1 MAKEWLCETLKS
13 QTVLSDW
20 KERPRVLCER
30 ISKNPKVDFR
40 GREDFSW
47 DPLLNLKAA
56 EWK

>member
-13 QTVLSDW
+13 QTVFRGW
-20 KERPRVLCER
+20 KEKPRVLCER
-30 ISKNPKVDFR
+30 IPENPKVDFR

-47 DPLLNLKAA
+47 DPPFNLKAA